1 MKRHVIN
8 SPHPFVT
15 FLWHFLVQLSHC
27 ENLVLHL
34 DSGSFWSTTLKIG
47 CLWRWFTNTLSWT
60 GQNYTVVTFKPSL
73 QLLVSESRSTQFLLT
88 AAFCSSF
95 PHSLPP
101 MHQFVKLTMACHFRT
116 CQNSSLHLLPLWISH
131 SSSSP
136 VLLSSLPC
144 LSAAACLFLSA
155 YLLCDR
161 YIFWIFSH
169 ACMKSCVCFWVTPYF
184 QDMALQWYSWKT
196 YSKRHFVKYRGGN
209 FNGKWYGDDWCF
221 VGTQLFENHVFS
233 CQAVR
238 NAKPLGKFQV

>member
-1 MKRHVIN
+1 MRRHVIN

-60 GQNYTVVTFKPSL
+60 GQNYTVGTFKPSL

-116 CQNSSLHLLPLWISH
+116 CQNSSLHLLPLWIRH
-131 SSSSP
+131 SSSLS

-161 YIFWIFSH
+161 YILDSFPTPAWSPVSVSGSHPTFKTWTAMIFL
-169 ACMKSCVCFWVTPYF
+169 K
-184 QDMALQWYSWKT
+184 
-196 YSKRHFVKYRGGN
+196 N
-209 FNGKWYGDDWCF
+209 
-221 VGTQLFENHVFS
+221 LF
-233 CQAVR
+233 
-238 NAKPLGKFQV
+238 

>member
-116 CQNSSLHLLPLWISH
+116 CQNSSLHLLPLWIRH
-131 SSSSP
+131 SSSLS

-184 QDMALQWYSWKT
+184 QDMDCNDILEKPILKDILWNTEVAILMENDMGTTDVLLVHNCLKIM
-196 YSKRHFVKYRGGN
+196 
-209 FNGKWYGDDWCF
+209 CF
-221 VGTQLFENHVFS
+221 HARL
-233 CQAVR
+233 
-238 NAKPLGKFQV
+238 